1 MGRKKNSTS
10 GLEWTLCG
18 ALFYLYLSEDA
29 FATCFPPIAF
39 FFFSLTEFS
48 KRNNTRKVQNS
59 SVEFA
64 HLCFFF
70 FFLFFFSFL
79 HNLFTFALFIAVF
92 FFLFLLCFFFFLT
105 RH

>member
-1 MGRKKNSTS
+1 MDVMRCFVLPLLIGRCIRHLLPTN
-10 GLEWTLCG
+10 C
-18 ALFYLYLSEDA
+18 
-29 FATCFPPIAF
+29 F

-48 KRNNTRKVQNS
+48 TRNNARKVQNS

-92 FFLFLLCFFFFLT
+92 FFLFLLCFFFF
-105 RH
+105 